1 MYSIKDL
8 NELFPHLQLKDIQE
22 CICTKTYV
30 FNHTVTFYKGEIYP
44 VDLRKK
50 PESNLIAVIQPE
62 YPAYVGMDQ
71 QRFLD
76 YFQMKE
82 QILNQDY
89 SYEEERDL

>member
-1 MYSIKDL
+1 MYLINDL
-8 NELFPHLQLKDIQE
+8 NELFPHLQFKEIKE
-22 CICTKTYV
+22 CICTKTYI
-30 FNHTVTFYKGEIYP
+30 FNHTVIFRQGETYP
-44 VDLRKK
+44 IDLRKK

-76 YFQMKE
+76 YFKIKE
-82 QILNQDY
+82 QSLNQDY